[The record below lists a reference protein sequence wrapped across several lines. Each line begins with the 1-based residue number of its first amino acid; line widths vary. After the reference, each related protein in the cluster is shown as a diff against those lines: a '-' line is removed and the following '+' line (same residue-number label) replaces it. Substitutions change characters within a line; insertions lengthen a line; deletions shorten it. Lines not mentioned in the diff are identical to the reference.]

1 MPKHIAA
8 FGEIMMRLQVPG
20 FELLSQ
26 GNLLKYSF
34 SGTGVNVLSALSRY
48 GHRGTLVSR
57 LPANPI
63 GDAATAYLRRLG
75 IQPEHIQRGGSSIGM
90 YFLENGFGARPPE

>member
-75 IQPEHIQRGGSSIGM
+75 IQPEHIQRG
-90 YFLENGFGARPPE
+90 AQV